1 MLLKQCT
8 ICFDI
13 VFSSQSHDE
22 LLTTPRVSRR
32 QTVGADAVTASILN
46 QMRLSLS
53 TSMSRLAVASE
64 PLASPSL
71 VLAAISKASG
81 LDGAAD
87 LSVSVSSAANA
98 DGAPLLDTSLVWAA
112 LNAASASSNVAKASK
127 ASKAKA
133 TVKATTNKKKE
144 STDVSVTVTGSGNG
158 TMLTIA
164 TNLASGSASE
174 AKRTLRTSQP
184 RLGTSGLGLMKTSTS
199 GR

>member
-1 MLLKQCT
+1 MKQCT
-8 ICFDI
+8 ICFDN

-127 ASKAKA
+127 AKA

>member
-1 MLLKQCT
+1 M
-8 ICFDI
+8 
-13 VFSSQSHDE
+13 
-22 LLTTPRVSRR
+22 
-32 QTVGADAVTASILN
+32 TASILN

-112 LNAASASSNVAKASK
+112 LNAASASSNVAKAK
-127 ASKAKA
+127 TSKAKA
-133 TVKATTNKKKE
+133 TVKATTTNKKKE

>member
-1 MLLKQCT
+1 MKQCT
-8 ICFDI
+8 ICFDN

-81 LDGAAD
+81 LDAD

-112 LNAASASSNVAKASK
+112 LNAASASSNVAK

>member
-1 MLLKQCT
+1 MHCT
-8 ICFDI
+8 ICFDN

-81 LDGAAD
+81 LDAD

-112 LNAASASSNVAKASK
+112 LNAASASSNVAK

>member
-127 ASKAKA
+127 AKA

>member
-1 MLLKQCT
+1 MKQCT

-81 LDGAAD
+81 LDAD

-112 LNAASASSNVAKASK
+112 LNAASASSNVAK

>member
-1 MLLKQCT
+1 M
-8 ICFDI
+8 
-13 VFSSQSHDE
+13 
-22 LLTTPRVSRR
+22 
-32 QTVGADAVTASILN
+32 TASILN

-81 LDGAAD
+81 LDAD

-112 LNAASASSNVAKASK
+112 LNAASASSNVAK

>member
-1 MLLKQCT
+1 MKHCA
-8 ICFDI
+8 ICFDNR
-13 VFSSQSHDE
+13 FLYSQSHDE

-112 LNAASASSNVAKASK
+112 LNAASASSNVAKAK
-127 ASKAKA
+127 TSKAKA

>member
-1 MLLKQCT
+1 M
-8 ICFDI
+8 
-13 VFSSQSHDE
+13 
-22 LLTTPRVSRR
+22 
-32 QTVGADAVTASILN
+32 TASILN

-112 LNAASASSNVAKASK
+112 LNAASASSNVAKAKTS
-127 ASKAKA
+127 KA
-133 TVKATTNKKKE
+133 TVKATTIKKKE

>member
-1 MLLKQCT
+1 MHNIFLY
-8 ICFDI
+8 
-13 VFSSQSHDE
+13 SQSHDE

-98 DGAPLLDTSLVWAA
+98 DGSQLLDTSLVWAA
-112 LNAASASSNVAKASK
+112 LNAASASSNVAKAK
-127 ASKAKA
+127 TSKAKA
-133 TVKATTNKKKE
+133 TVKATTTNKKKE

>member
-8 ICFDI
+8 ICFDN

-127 ASKAKA
+127 AKA